1 MKTEY
6 HACTIYPL
14 NEERSEAT
22 SVIDSEAQLKL
33 GKTQL
38 IDAGCMQSKK
48 VNSFLEQFT
57 LFTWKEYAAN

>member
-6 HACTIYPL
+6 HGWTIYPL

-22 SVIDSEAQLKL
+22 LVIDSEAQLKL
-33 GKTQL
+33 GMIQL

-48 VNSFLEQFT
+48 VNSFLEKFT
-57 LFTWKEYAAN
+57 LVKWKEYAAN